1 MNYLN
6 YNPFELAAKLI
17 LQRNARIRDFV
28 SNVSKVNTLI
38 HAGQLYK
45 QIEYY
50 QRIASLASC
59 CPPSYDRDQI
69 FERCNHGINDCYN
82 ELDRLKREALRDEVI
97 ERCVDM
103 RR

>member
-17 LQRNARIRDFV
+17 LQRNDRIRDFV

-50 QRIASLASC
+50 QRIASFASL
-59 CPPSYDRDQI
+59 CPLSNDRSKI
-69 FERCNHGINDCYN
+69 LELCNHGINDSYN
-82 ELDRLKREALRDEVI
+82 ELDRLKREAFRDEVV
-97 ERCVDM
+97 ERYANM